1 MKKHKFLT
9 LTATFLF
16 SVAAVAQIPNGY
28 YDKTEGKEGFELK
41 TKLYEII
48 GNFNGRSY
56 NDLRDLY
63 KSTHPTNG
71 FRDRYY
77 EKDNTVLDVYS
88 ENPDGVDPY
97 NFNPESAMGS
107 GANEGNAFNREH
119 LIPQS
124 YFKEKLPMRADAF
137 HVWPVDSKVN
147 GWRGNDAIG
156 PVANGHSANPCN
168 GGATN
173 HPCKSKNGTLKG
185 KFNGITV
192 LEPIDEFKGDIAR
205 AFLYFAT
212 AYENRMP
219 EFYNNNAGVKAMF
232 DGSKNKAFKDDFLN
246 VLVEWH
252 LQDPPSQR
260 EIDLN
265 DMIYYRFQGNRN
277 PYVDHPEFV
286 SKIWGIGLNTDDLEF
301 QYRSD
306 VEVYYANNNE
316 VVIRLENAEKSM
328 DKISVYDTSG
338 RLIQSHLNKMDQRE
352 FRLNIDKKGI
362 YILKIEGKRL
372 EFNTKLMIR

>member
-1 MKKHKFLT
+1 M
-9 LTATFLF
+9 AAFLF

-28 YDKTEGKEGFELK
+28 YDGTQDLEGFELK
-41 TKLYEII
+41 TKLFQII
-48 GNFNGRSY
+48 GNFNAQSY
-56 NDLRDLY
+56 NDLKDLY

-77 EKDNTVLDVYS
+77 EMDNTVLDVYS
-88 ENPDGVDPY
+88 ENPDGTDPY
-97 NFNPESAMGS
+97 NYNPNSQMGS
-107 GANEGNAFNREH
+107 GANEGSAFNREH

-124 YFKEKLPMRADAF
+124 YFNQALPMRADAF

-156 PVANGHSANPCN
+156 PVDNPQNANPCN
-168 GGATN
+168 NGATN

-185 KFNGITV
+185 KFGSTTV

-212 AYENRMP
+212 AYENKLP
-219 EFYNNNAGVKAMF
+219 NFYNNSAGVKAMF
-232 DGSKNKAFKDDFLN
+232 DGSKNKAFSDKFLN
-246 VLVEWH
+246 VLIEWH

-265 DMIYYRFQGNRN
+265 DMIQYRFQGNRN
-277 PYVDHPEFV
+277 PYIDHPEFA
-286 SKIWGIGLNTDDLEF
+286 SRIWGIGLNTEDLEF
-301 QYRSD
+301 QSRPD
-306 VEVYYANNNE
+306 VEVYYAANKE
-316 VVIRLENAEKSM
+316 VVIRLLNDEKSM
-328 DKISVYDTSG
+328 DKISVYDASG
-338 RLIQSHLNKMDQRE
+338 KLVQAHLNKMNQKE
-352 FRLNIDKKGI
+352 FRLNIQQKGV

-372 EFNTKLMIR
+372 EFNSKLMIR

>member
-1 MKKHKFLT
+1 MKKHKSLT
-9 LTATFLF
+9 LVAAFLF

-28 YDKTEGKEGFELK
+28 YDGTQDLEGFELK
-41 TKLYEII
+41 TKLFQII
-48 GNFNGRSY
+48 GNFNAQSY
-56 NDLRDLY
+56 NDLKDLY

-77 EKDNTVLDVYS
+77 EMDNTVLDVYS
-88 ENPDGVDPY
+88 ENPDGTDPY
-97 NFNPESAMGS
+97 NYNPNSQMGS
-107 GANEGNAFNREH
+107 GANEGSAFNREH

-124 YFKEKLPMRADAF
+124 YFNQALPMRADAF

-156 PVANGHSANPCN
+156 PVDNPQNANPCN
-168 GGATN
+168 NGATN

-185 KFNGITV
+185 KFGSTTV

-212 AYENRMP
+212 AYENKLP
-219 EFYNNNAGVKAMF
+219 NFYNNSAGVKAMF
-232 DGSKNKAFKDDFLN
+232 DGSKNKAFSDKFLN
-246 VLVEWH
+246 VLIEWH

-265 DMIYYRFQGNRN
+265 DMIQYRFQGNRN
-277 PYVDHPEFV
+277 PYIDHPELA
-286 SKIWGIGLNTDDLEF
+286 SRIWGIGLNTEDLEF
-301 QYRSD
+301 QSRPD
-306 VEVYYANNNE
+306 VEVYYAANKE
-316 VVIRLENAEKSM
+316 VVIRLLNDEKSM
-328 DKISVYDTSG
+328 DKISVYDASG
-338 RLIQSHLNKMDQRE
+338 KLVQAHLNKMNQKE
-352 FRLNIDKKGI
+352 FRLNIQQKGV

-372 EFNTKLMIR
+372 EFNSKLMIR